1 MHSEITEVG
10 EQILIPG
17 VAPIQITPAMVF
29 DRLQRLRSEMRRA
42 NAKPL
47 DIGFWDP
54 MRNQLS
60 LF

>member
-1 MHSEITEVG
+1 MPSDMTDAG

-17 VAPIQITPAMVF
+17 VAPIRITTAMLLERF
-29 DRLQRLRSEMRRA
+29 TRLRDDARRSKA
-42 NAKPL
+42 RSL

-54 MRNQLS
+54 MRNQLD